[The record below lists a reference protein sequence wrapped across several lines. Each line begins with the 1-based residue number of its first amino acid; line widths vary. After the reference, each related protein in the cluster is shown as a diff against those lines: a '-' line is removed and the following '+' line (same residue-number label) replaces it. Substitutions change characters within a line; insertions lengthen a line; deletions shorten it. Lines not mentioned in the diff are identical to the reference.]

1 MSLKQWS
8 IINTLSA
15 FLYFAIVQSG
25 ESTGVYAFVIII
37 AFGLG
42 VLCQLVLAGLTRP
55 AKITTRYIL
64 IVTLRALLFL
74 SVPLLKNLALRI
86 TFVLTI
92 PILDFLQSNLPLN
105 RTFLTEPTE
114 TEKQRSSLF
123 YKSIFYCGLLY
134 GLLISEYI
142 VTSGFV
148 LLLSLIGILK
158 QKPSRFRTILAI
170 EFLFAALLRVVF
182 YFDFISVSTYNI
194 LVRLFY
200 AFCILIFFLYSRSLK
215 KTDEFVG

>member
-1 MSLKQWS
+1 M
-8 IINTLSA
+8 
-15 FLYFAIVQSG
+15 
-25 ESTGVYAFVIII
+25 
-37 AFGLG
+37 
-42 VLCQLVLAGLTRP
+42 
-55 AKITTRYIL
+55 
-64 IVTLRALLFL
+64 
-74 SVPLLKNLALRI
+74 KNLALRI